1 MELNKLKG
9 NTYFI
14 DAPTNIGVYVFKNK
28 FCLLVDSG
36 LDNSAARKIDD
47 ILKKNGL
54 HPKYIINTHAHT
66 DHYGGNHYFKE
77 NYTGTLV
84 YTSEKESIYMKN
96 SELFST
102 ILFSSNAPKKLTNRK
117 PFVADEILKYGINK
131 INDEKFEVLSL
142 KGHSHEHIGII
153 TSEKVCFLGD
163 SIFGYETLEKYPIP
177 FLFNIEE
184 SINTLNTIK
193 ALDADFFIISHE
205 KKVLDANEI
214 KDLADKNLERIEN
227 IKNTILELLDQP
239 CTKEDILEN
248 IIVLNDMSTNFKQY
262 HLDYSS
268 ISAFISYLFD
278 NNLIDYSLEDGK
290 LYFFKK

>member
-77 NYTGTLV
+77 NYTGNLV

-102 ILFSSNAPKKLTNRK
+102 ILFSSNAPKNLLI
-117 PFVADEILKYGINK
+117 ESLLLLM
-131 INDEKFEVLSL
+131 KFLNMVL
-142 KGHSHEHIGII
+142 
-153 TSEKVCFLGD
+153 
-163 SIFGYETLEKYPIP
+163 
-177 FLFNIEE
+177 
-184 SINTLNTIK
+184 IK
-193 ALDADFFIISHE
+193 SMM
-205 KKVLDANEI
+205 
-214 KDLADKNLERIEN
+214 KNL
-227 IKNTILELLDQP
+227 KFYLL
-239 CTKEDILEN
+239 KDILMN
-248 IIVLNDMSTNFKQY
+248 I
-262 HLDYSS
+262 
-268 ISAFISYLFD
+268 
-278 NNLIDYSLEDGK
+278 
-290 LYFFKK
+290 